1 MLIFFLC
8 FDRVVTDGF
17 RRDDCLDGV
26 DGLIGV
32 DSLLGGLI
40 VWMGID
46 GLVGGDV
53 LIWQMVDFKMV
64 LKESTALHCQIQM
77 ACAVSK

>member
-1 MLIFFLC
+1 MMFDGSWLWGCLLIFFIC

-32 DSLLGGLI
+32 DSLLGGGGVDSL
-40 VWMGID
+40 D
-46 GLVGGDV
+46 GD
-53 LIWQMVDFKMV
+53 
-64 LKESTALHCQIQM
+64 
-77 ACAVSK
+77 